1 MTAFIV
7 GGIIGLVLGFVGG
20 LLVGRKN
27 PDVADKVA
35 AEVEKVK

>member
-1 MTAFIV
+1 MAFII
-7 GGIIGLVLGFVGG
+7 GGVIGLIVGFVGG